1 MTEEAVPVPPT
12 LPELSA
18 MVANNLFMRN
28 RIGGGRHR
36 GGKELKTGPP

>member
-28 RIGGGRHR
+28 RIGGDATEE
-36 GGKELKTGPP
+36 GKS